1 MSQVADSFNNPFKID
16 GKTLPPMRSALAIL
30 DVDEDE
36 ISDLGT
42 EVVLER
48 ALDALNRDP
57 EMYTVYGQPVHADD
71 LRAAAAKLDSPA
83 DRALSR
89 LLDYSFERFEL
100 GEVSELREAVDDY
113 RDRLCREEA
122 LEVTDSALLGALVE
136 GLCREPKIPADEPE
150 AMEPPSLPGLEELL
164 GDIA

>member
-36 ISDLGT
+36 VNELGS
-42 EVVLER
+42 EALLQR
-48 ALDALNRDP
+48 ALEAQRSDP
-57 EMYTVYGQPVHADD
+57 EMYTVYGQPVKADE

-100 GEVSELREAVDDY
+100 GEVSELREAVADY
-113 RDRLCREEA
+113 RERLRREES
-122 LEVTDSALLGALVE
+122 LEVTDSALIGALVE
-136 GLCREPKIPADEPE
+136 SLCREPKLPADEPQ
-150 AMEPPSLPGLEELL
+150 ALEPPPLPSLEDLL